1 MSPALVPLI
10 LTIVGGAVY
19 HLSQKAIGGGHPWS
33 VLTVAYGIAFAASAM
48 FWWVLPGR
56 AAGMRP
62 AEIGLAATIGLGA
75 FAIEAGFFLAY
86 RAGWP
91 VGTTALLSNAIVTV
105 VLAAVGAAVFG
116 EGLSLTRAGGAVL
129 AVAGAWLLAR
139 G

>member
-1 MSPALVPLI
+1 MTPSLVPLL

-33 VLTVAYGIAFAASAM
+33 VLTVAYGAALAASAL
-48 FWWVLPGR
+48 FWLVLPGR
-56 AAGMRP
+56 AAPMR
-62 AEIGLAATIGLGA
+62 AGEVGLAVLIGLGA
-75 FAIEAGFFLAY
+75 AAIEAGFFLAY

-105 VLAAVGAAVFG
+105 VLAAVAAVVWS
-116 EGLSLTRAGGAVL
+116 EGLTAARAGGAVL
-129 AVAGAWLLAR
+129 TIAGAWLLTR